1 MSRLAFLLSA
11 AAATLISMNPIS
23 MDAASADQL
32 QRAEAKLQPVVDMF
46 DAIND
51 GQVKV
56 QVIAKDATRA
66 NLIFRNQ
73 TKKPLRLR
81 VPEAFAGVPVLA
93 QFGGGRGGGGGGLG
107 GGGGQQSFGGGGGGG
122 QFGGGGGGF
131 FQVAPEA
138 MRKVKITTVCLEHGK
153 KDPNPRVEY
162 ELKPIET
169 VTKDKRVHEVC
180 KMLGYGKLN
189 QQTAQAAAWHL
200 TDGLTWQQLAQKVKI
215 QHLNG
220 SREMFFNANHVNG
233 AARVVSM
240 VTGLVNHQEES
251 DAQPSPGEQTEEP
264 HDAITAYVK

>member
-1 MSRLAFLLSA
+1 MARFAFLFSA
-11 AAATLISMNPIS
+11 VAATQIAINI
-23 MDAASADQL
+23 ASADPF
-32 QRAEAKLQPVVDMF
+32 QRAEAKLQPVIEMF
-46 DAIND
+46 DAIKE

-73 TKKPLRLR
+73 TTQPLRLR

-93 QFGGGRGGGGGGLG
+93 QFGGGGGGAGGFGG

-122 QFGGGGGGF
+122 GFGGGGGGF

-138 MRKVKITTVCLEHGK
+138 LRRVQITTVCLEHGK

-162 ELKPIET
+162 ELRPIAS

-180 KMLGYGKLN
+180 SLLGHGKLD
-189 QQTAQAAAWHL
+189 QQTAQAATWHL
-200 TDGLTWQQLAQKVKI
+200 TDGLTWDELAQKVKI
-215 QHLNG
+215 RHLNG
-220 SREMFFNANHVNG
+220 STEMFFNARQVHG

-240 VTGLVNHQEES
+240 VAALLDRRVD
-251 DAQPSPGEQTEEP
+251 DAEVSPGEQEEARHEP
-264 HDAITAYVK
+264 VTAYVQ